1 MRDGFREIV
10 SGWTIIDD
18 FDDLTDRIE
27 RAAEW
32 TKANGPLEADE
43 EATVKLMIEAQI
55 VRAIQ
60 RGDFEPYI
68 PSDTDQ
74 RFLRNDKDDD
84 R

>member
-10 SGWTIIDD
+10 SGWTLIDD

-32 TKANGPLEADE
+32 TKANSPLQTDE

-55 VRAIQ
+55 ARGIR

-68 PSDTDQ
+68 PSDTDPE
-74 RFLRNDKDDD
+74 FLRDDNG
-84 R
+84 